1 MQRLEVSCV
10 VRHTHTHIYIC
21 IYIHVYICIYIYLY
35 HYRNCVTVFIPYS
48 VGRKIVTKR
57 HDKDD
62 DDGDTDME
70 DITSQYKN
78 PEGNL
83 NFHPVKG

>member
-1 MQRLEVSCV
+1 M
-10 VRHTHTHIYIC
+10 
-21 IYIHVYICIYIYLY
+21 
-35 HYRNCVTVFIPYS
+35 
-48 VGRKIVTKR
+48 GRKIVTKR

-83 NFHPVKG
+83 NFHPVTSRPESFILKSNM

>member
-1 MQRLEVSCV
+1 MEIIL
-10 VRHTHTHIYIC
+10 TTF
-21 IYIHVYICIYIYLY
+21 
-35 HYRNCVTVFIPYS
+35 VFYS

-62 DDGDTDME
+62 DEGDSDME

-78 PEGNL
+78 PEGIL
-83 NFHPVKG
+83 HAS

>member
-1 MQRLEVSCV
+1 
-10 VRHTHTHIYIC
+10 
-21 IYIHVYICIYIYLY
+21 
-35 HYRNCVTVFIPYS
+35 
-48 VGRKIVTKR
+48 VGRKIVTQR
-57 HDKDD
+57 HDKDN

-83 NFHPVKG
+83 NFHPLTGRTESFI

>member
-1 MQRLEVSCV
+1 MHLPPLIEELFP
-10 VRHTHTHIYIC
+10 C
-21 IYIHVYICIYIYLY
+21 ISNI
-35 HYRNCVTVFIPYS
+35 VFSFRIIIGFVLTIFISYS

-62 DDGDTDME
+62 DDGNTDVE

-78 PEGNL
+78 PEGI
-83 NFHPVKG
+83 

>member
-1 MQRLEVSCV
+1 M
-10 VRHTHTHIYIC
+10 I
-21 IYIHVYICIYIYLY
+21 
-35 HYRNCVTVFIPYS
+35 FISYS

-83 NFHPVKG
+83 KFYPVTDRTESFIWNFYDLLTVHLSIILVINQLNAHILVL

>member
-1 MQRLEVSCV
+1 VL
-10 VRHTHTHIYIC
+10 TI
-21 IYIHVYICIYIYLY
+21 
-35 HYRNCVTVFIPYS
+35 FISYS

-62 DDGDTDME
+62 DDGNTDVE

-78 PEGNL
+78 PEGI
-83 NFHPVKG
+83 